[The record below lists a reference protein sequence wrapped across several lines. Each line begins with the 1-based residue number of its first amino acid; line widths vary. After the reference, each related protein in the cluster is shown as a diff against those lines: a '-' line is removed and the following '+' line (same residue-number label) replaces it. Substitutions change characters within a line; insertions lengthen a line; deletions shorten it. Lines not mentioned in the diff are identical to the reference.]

1 MELNTVISE
10 IKGNVGIITLNRPKA
25 LNAVN
30 EEMLK
35 ELTSQTKAFDED
47 KRIKAII
54 IRGNDKAFA
63 AGIDVKD
70 LIEKINDR
78 DVELLKMHKY
88 METFAATRKPIIAA
102 VAGFALGIGCELA
115 LTCDIIL
122 AADNAKFGQPE
133 LSLSAIPCFGAT
145 QLLTKAIGKAK
156 TMEVILSGRAVNAE
170 EAERCGLISR
180 IVPLVDLYDESY
192 KVAARI
198 AEQSELAVS
207 VAKQAIK
214 QAAANTPLST
224 GIALENQSSRMCL
237 NSDEFR
243 SALSDFISKHS

>member
-25 LNAVN
+25 LNAVS
-30 EEMLK
+30 EEMLR

-47 KRIKAII
+47 ARVKAIV
-54 IRGNDKAFA
+54 IRGSDKAFA

-70 LIEKINDR
+70 LIDKVNNR
-78 DVELLKMHKY
+78 DTELLKMHKY
-88 METFAATRKPIIAA
+88 METFAATRKPVIAA
-102 VAGFALGIGCELA
+102 VAGFALGVGCEIA

-145 QLLTKAIGKAK
+145 QLLTRAVGKAK
-156 TMEVILSGRAVNAE
+156 AMEIILSGRAINAE
-170 EAERCGLISR
+170 EAERSGLVSR
-180 IVPLVDLYDESY
+180 IIPLVDLYDEAY
-192 KVAARI
+192 KTAARI
-198 AEQSELAVS
+198 ASQSELAVS
-207 VAKQAIK
+207 VAKQAVK
-214 QAAANTPLST
+214 QAAANTPLAT

-237 NSDEFR
+237 NSDDFHK
-243 SALSDFISKHS
+243 ALSDFIAKHS